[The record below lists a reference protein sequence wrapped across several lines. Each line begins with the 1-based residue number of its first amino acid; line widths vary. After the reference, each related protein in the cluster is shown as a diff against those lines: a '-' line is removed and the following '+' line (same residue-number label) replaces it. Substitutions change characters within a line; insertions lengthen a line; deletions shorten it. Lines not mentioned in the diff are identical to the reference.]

1 MSSINY
7 PIETSPL
14 KTSRAGFSNRRLSW
28 KDSVEVARF
37 IKGMKASKAKAFL
50 QDVIKKKRAVPLK
63 KFNDNRGH
71 KHGMG
76 PGRYPVNVSLAFLE
90 LINSA
95 EKNAENKGLDTKN
108 MIVQYAFANKGSSFS
123 RPRRNEF
130 RGQVRKSANVSI
142 ILRETSTSQ
151 TKAKPA
157 KKQEKKS
164 EKKTEKP
171 SEHAA
176 PKKEEKK
183 TDVKTEH
190 AKTEKTAEHA
200 HAKTEKQESKK

>member
-7 PIETSPL
+7 PIETSAT

-76 PGRYPVNVSLAFLE
+76 PGRFPVNVSLAFLE

-95 EKNAENKGLDTKN
+95 EKNAENKGMDTKG
-108 MIVQYAFANKGSSFS
+108 MIIQYAFANKGSTFM

-130 RGQVRKSANVSI
+130 RGQERKSANVSI
-142 ILRETSTSQ
+142 ILRETGASTLK
-151 TKAKPA
+151 TNA
-157 KKQEKKS
+157 KKEKKA
-164 EKKTEKP
+164 EAKEKP
-171 SEHAA
+171 KEHAHAA
-176 PKKEEKK
+176 PKEAKKEEI
-183 TDVKTEH
+183 KTEH
-190 AKTEKTAEHA
+190 EHIHKKAESKETPKTAEEA
-200 HAKTEKQESKK
+200 

>member
-7 PIETSPL
+7 PIETSAA

-50 QDVIKKKRAVPLK
+50 QDVIKMKRAVPLK

-95 EKNAENKGLDTKN
+95 EKNAENKGLDTKG
-108 MIVQYAFANKGSSFS
+108 MIVQYAFANKGSTFM

-130 RGQVRKSANVSI
+130 RGQERKSANVSI
-142 ILRETSTSQ
+142 ILRETSASQ
-151 TKAKPA
+151 TKAKPV

-164 EKKTEKP
+164 EAKTEKP
-171 SEHAA
+171 SEHAHNA
-176 PKKEEKK
+176 PEKKEH
-183 TDVKTEH
+183 KTEAKTEHTH
-190 AKTEKTAEHA
+190 AKTEKP
-200 HAKTEKQESKK
+200 ESKK